1 MSFPFLFKLTLYC
14 LTLDALAALYLTD
27 LVAGPTLAV
36 VAFTLG
42 ASWWVD
48 RLRPAIPNYRR
59 LWEVITVV
67 FLVYAVLDL
76 ALLAESFMAAM
87 VHLLLFLLAYKL
99 YNARNH
105 RDLLDIFLLT
115 FLMLVSACLLTTSFG
130 FLLVFCL
137 YMILGVWGSILFHLR
152 READLAIPE
161 RSREALATPG
171 LVTPGFMCSSLGVAV
186 ASLILTLVIF
196 FLIPRLGR
204 TFLPLRGE
212 FGTLSTGFNDRVE
225 LGIYGAIQNDPTIV
239 MRVSFPEEVVAPERL
254 PGLRWRGVAF
264 DHFDGRTWALADA
277 TRAQVR
283 RVRDGHYPVAAHV
296 IGAPFLSYEVL
307 LEPIGTEVLFG
318 LPRITAIQGQLPGL
332 AVDAGDGLALPRP
345 PNSQI
350 RYLAISQPERVREA
364 SLRRPVRAAD
374 YPPRIREV
382 YLQVPAI
389 SPRVR
394 GLAQDLA
401 AGARTPL
408 EIARRVE
415 AYLIDNLRYS
425 LDLGRETDLD
435 PLDEFLFER
444 KTGNCEYFA
453 AAMAVLLRAAA
464 VPARVVNGFQ
474 RGEWNDVGRYFAVRQ
489 RDAHSWVEV
498 FFPGAGWLT
507 FDPSPRAAFDA
518 QTFSVSGRI
527 SQYFDALRMRWSR
540 YVVDYNVGDQAL
552 VATGLRR
559 QSAAFRGRLSVFW
572 ESWSL
577 RIRRNLRTAWRNHGY
592 AALGFGAVIAVLL
605 VICRRTRPGE
615 IFAAWF
621 LRARLRRTPVVF
633 YDRMLRLLARRG
645 YARLPE
651 STAREFVESLSG
663 RPQIREPAAEL
674 TTLYEQVR
682 FGGQPLTFAE
692 RTHATALLRRLETA
706 SR

>member
-1 MSFPFLFKLTLYC
+1 VSFPFLFKLTLYC

-27 LVAGPTLAV
+27 LVATPTLFV
-36 VAFTLG
+36 VTFTLG
-42 ASWWVD
+42 VSWWVD

-76 ALLAESFMAAM
+76 AFLAESFMAAM

-99 YNARNH
+99 YNARTH

-115 FLMLVSACLLTTSFG
+115 FLMLVSAALLTTSFG

-137 YMILGVWGSILFHLR
+137 YMVLGVWGSILFHLR
-152 READLAIPE
+152 READLAMPD
-161 RSREALATPG
+161 RSGEALAAPG
-171 LVTPGFMCSSLGVAV
+171 LVTPGFMCSSLSVAV

-196 FLIPRLGR
+196 FMIPRLGR

-212 FGTLSTGFNDRVE
+212 FGALSTGFSDRVE
-225 LGIYGAIQNDPTIV
+225 LGVYGTIQNDPTIV

-264 DHFDGRTWALADA
+264 DHFDGRTWELADA

-283 RVRDGHYPVAAHV
+283 RVRDGQYPVRAHAV
-296 IGAPFLSYEVL
+296 GAPFLSYEVL

-332 AVDAGDGLALPRP
+332 AVDAGEGLSLPRA
-345 PNSQI
+345 PNTRI
-350 RYLAISQPERVREA
+350 RYLAVSQPERVREG
-364 SLRRPVRAAD
+364 SLRRPVRPAD

-382 YLQVPAI
+382 YLQLPAV

-394 GLAQDLA
+394 ALAQELA
-401 AGARTPL
+401 AGARTPF

-415 AYLIDNLRYS
+415 AHLSENLQYS
-425 LDLGRETDLD
+425 LDLGRPTDPD
-435 PLDEFLFER
+435 PLEDFLFER

-489 RDAHSWVEV
+489 RDAHSWVEAYV
-498 FFPGAGWLT
+498 PGAGWLT

-518 QTFSVSGRI
+518 HAFSVSGRI

-552 VATGLRR
+552 VAVEFRR
-559 QSAAFRGRLSVFW
+559 QSAVFRGRLSILW
-572 ESWSL
+572 ETWTL
-577 RIRRNLRTAWRNHGY
+577 RIRRSLRTAWRNHGY
-592 AALGFGAVIAVLL
+592 AALGVVTLVLVVL
-605 VICRRTRPGE
+605 VVFRRTRPGE
-615 IFAAWF
+615 IAAAWL
-621 LRARLRRTPVVF
+621 LRARLRRTPVAF

-645 YARLPE
+645 RRRPPAATP
-651 STAREFVESLSG
+651 REFVASLAD
-663 RPQIREPAAEL
+663 RPQVREPAAEL

-682 FGGQPLTFAE
+682 FGGQLLTPAE
-692 RTHATALLRRLETA
+692 GKRAALLLRQLEAA

>member
-1 MSFPFLFKLTLYC
+1 MSFPLLFKLTLYG

-27 LVAGPTLAV
+27 LIAGPTLLV
-36 VAFTLG
+36 VAFALG

-76 ALLAESFMAAM
+76 AFLAESFMAAM
-87 VHLLLFLLAYKL
+87 LHLLVFLLAYKL
-99 YNARNH
+99 YNAHSH

-115 FLMLVSACLLTTSFG
+115 FLMLVSSALLTTSLG
-130 FLLVFCL
+130 FLAVFCA
-137 YMILGVWGSILFHLR
+137 YMVLGVWGSILFHLR
-152 READLAIPE
+152 READHAMPD
-161 RSREALATPG
+161 RSGDALAAPG
-171 LVTPGFMCSSLGVAV
+171 LVTPGFMWSSLGVAG
-186 ASLILTLVIF
+186 AALILTLVIF

-212 FGTLSTGFNDRVE
+212 YGPLATGFSDHVA
-225 LGIYGAIQNDPTIV
+225 LGVYGTIQNDPTIV
-239 MRVSFPEEVVAPERL
+239 MRVSFAEDVVAPERL

-264 DHFDGRTWALADA
+264 DHFDGRTWELANA
-277 TRAQVR
+277 TRTQVR
-283 RVRDGHYPVAAHV
+283 RARDGQFVVGAHAPN
-296 IGAPFLSYEVL
+296 APFLSYEVM
-307 LEPIGTEVLFG
+307 LEPIGAEVLFG
-318 LPRITAIQGQLPGL
+318 LPRVTAVQGRLANLVVDGAEGL
-332 AVDAGDGLALPRP
+332 VLPRP
-345 PNSQI
+345 PNSRI
-350 RYLAISQPERVREA
+350 RYLAVSQPERVREGQ
-364 SLRRPVRAAD
+364 LRRAVRSTD
-374 YPPRIREV
+374 YPPRLREA
-382 YLQVPAI
+382 YLQLPAV

-394 GLAQDLA
+394 ALAQELA

-408 EIARRVE
+408 EITRRVE
-415 AYLIDNLRYS
+415 TYLNENLRYS
-425 LDLGRETDLD
+425 LELGRQTDLD

-453 AAMAVLLRAAA
+453 AAMAVLLRAAG

-498 FFPGAGWLT
+498 YFPGAGWLT

-518 QTFSVSGRI
+518 QAFSVSGRI

-552 VATGLRR
+552 VAMELRR
-559 QSAAFRGRLSVFW
+559 QSAAFRGRLSLLW
-572 ESWSL
+572 ETWTPKIRRSL
-577 RIRRNLRTAWRNHGY
+577 RTTWRNHGS
-592 AALGFGAVIAVLL
+592 AALAVGALAVALL
-605 VICRRTRPGE
+605 IVCRRTRPGDLA
-615 IFAAWF
+615 AAWL
-621 LRARLRRTPVVF
+621 LRVRLRRTPVVF

-645 YARLPE
+645 YPRPPQ
-651 STAREFVESLSG
+651 STAREFLERLEAE
-663 RPQIREPAAEL
+663 PEIRAPAAEL

-682 FGGQPLTFAE
+682 FGGQPLTPAE
-692 RTHATALLRRLETA
+692 GKRAALLLRQLEA
-706 SR
+706 APR

>member
-1 MSFPFLFKLTLYC
+1 VSFPFLFKLTLYG

-27 LVAGPTLAV
+27 LVAGPTLFV

-42 ASWWVD
+42 VSWWVD

-76 ALLAESFMAAM
+76 ALLADSFMAAM

-99 YNARNH
+99 YNARSH

-115 FLMLVSACLLTTSFG
+115 FLMLVSSALLTTSFG

-137 YMILGVWGSILFHLR
+137 YMVLGVWGSILFHLR
-152 READLAIPE
+152 READLAMPD
-161 RSREALATPG
+161 RSGEALAAPG
-171 LVTPGFMCSSLGVAV
+171 LVTPGFMCSSLSVAV

-212 FGTLSTGFNDRVE
+212 FGAFSTGFNDRVE
-225 LGIYGAIQNDPTIV
+225 LGVYGAIQTDPTIV
-239 MRVSFPEEVVAPERL
+239 MRVIFPEEVVAPEHL
-254 PGLRWRGVAF
+254 PDLRWRGVAL
-264 DHFDGRTWALADA
+264 DHFDGRAWELADA
-277 TRAQVR
+277 TRAQIR
-283 RVRDGHYPVAAHV
+283 RVRDGQYPVRAHA

-332 AVDAGDGLALPRP
+332 AVDAGEGLSLPRS
-345 PNSQI
+345 PNTRI
-350 RYLAISQPERVREA
+350 RYLAISQPERVREG
-364 SLRRPVRAAD
+364 SLRRPVRSAE

-382 YLQVPAI
+382 HLQLPAI

-394 GLAQDLA
+394 ALAQELA

-408 EIARRVE
+408 EIARRAE
-415 AYLIDNLRYS
+415 AYLNENLRYS
-425 LDLGRETDLD
+425 LDLGRQTDLD

-453 AAMAVLLRAAA
+453 AAMAVLLRAAG

-498 FFPGAGWLT
+498 YFPGAGWLT
-507 FDPSPRAAFDA
+507 FDPSPRAAFEA
-518 QTFSVSGRI
+518 QTFSASGRF

-552 VATGLRR
+552 VAMELRR
-559 QSAAFRGRLSVFW
+559 QTASVRGRLAIFW
-572 ESWSL
+572 ESWSWK
-577 RIRRNLRTAWRNHGY
+577 IRRNLRTAWRNHGY
-592 AALGFGAVIAVLL
+592 TALAVGALVAVLL
-605 VICRRTRPGE
+605 VVCRRTRPGE
-615 IFAAWF
+615 IAAAWL

-645 YARLPE
+645 YPRPPE
-651 STAREFVESLSG
+651 ATPREFVESFTE

-674 TTLYEQVR
+674 TALYEQVR
-682 FGGQPLTFAE
+682 FGGQLLTPAE
-692 RTHATALLRRLETA
+692 GMRAALLLRQLETA